1 MGPPHLTPGLVRPL
15 SPADPTLGAFSH
27 VQPCTSGLLLGRAKD
42 LAAASFLCLSRQSV
56 PAPGQKMRG
65 TEVTLDSVESLHF
78 WYGALRI
85 SCQKP
90 AGSVSAAAAS
100 LPPLF
105 LPCRLSALSGVNS
118 PRPYRKCP
126 GHEPRSECHLF
137 SPRHGVQLLPKDP
150 RGGSIKVPVIV
161 RKWHL
166 AGLLAA
172 GPACADAYR
181 GLSDCVL
188 KLGDSMAT
196 YEEEEGIE
204 LQGLRR
210 VCRSL
215 YPWSL
220 AAAAAPSTGPIS
232 PCMPAARRSR
242 AGGTRPALHPRKI
255 SPGPQVSGS
264 ALPRCPALP
273 GAACTG
279 HHVQPKKSFLPPCL
293 NPSSF
298 RLGFVPALVCPS
310 L

>member
-42 LAAASFLCLSRQSV
+42 LAAASFLCLSRVSQCLAVPSASSARSLQSV

-161 RKWHL
+161 RKCKGTWPGCWQRDPPAPTL
-166 AGLLAA
+166 TAASRTASSSWGTAWPRTRRRRASSCRGCAGSA
-172 GPACADAYR
+172 G
-181 GLSDCVL
+181 
-188 KLGDSMAT
+188 
-196 YEEEEGIE
+196 
-204 LQGLRR
+204 
-210 VCRSL
+210 VC
-215 YPWSL
+215 
-220 AAAAAPSTGPIS
+220 I
-232 PCMPAARRSR
+232 
-242 AGGTRPALHPRKI
+242 
-255 SPGPQVSGS
+255 PGPWQQ
-264 ALPRCPALP
+264 L
-273 GAACTG
+273 
-279 HHVQPKKSFLPPCL
+279 QP
-293 NPSSF
+293 
-298 RLGFVPALVCPS
+298 PALVPSVPACLQPGGAGLEGPDPLCTPGKSPLDPRFQAVLCPGAQRCREQPAPATTCSPKKAFS
-310 L
+310 LPA

>member
-1 MGPPHLTPGLVRPL
+1 
-15 SPADPTLGAFSH
+15 
-27 VQPCTSGLLLGRAKD
+27 
-42 LAAASFLCLSRQSV
+42 
-56 PAPGQKMRG
+56 MRG

-78 WYGALRI
+78 W
-85 SCQKP
+85 
-90 AGSVSAAAAS
+90 
-100 LPPLF
+100 
-105 LPCRLSALSGVNS
+105 LSALSGVNS